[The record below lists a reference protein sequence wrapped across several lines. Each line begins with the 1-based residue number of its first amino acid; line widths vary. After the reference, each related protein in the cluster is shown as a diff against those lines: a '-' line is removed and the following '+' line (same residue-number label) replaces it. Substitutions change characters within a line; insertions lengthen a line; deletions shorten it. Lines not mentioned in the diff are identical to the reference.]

1 MSKRPDNV
9 RPFSNQREQS
19 SRSGG
24 PAPQLLP
31 ETEVIFLSIIEL
43 NARNCKN
50 CYKCVRYCPVKA
62 IEVKEDRAQILEE
75 ECILCGTC
83 TVVCPQYTGLQDAQ
97 TVSVSAAIQ
106 AGEQVIA
113 SVDPSYAA
121 WFSTSFPVLRQA
133 LRELGFADAFETAEG
148 AFLVKREYERLV
160 HANPGRTYLSSNCAA
175 VNNYIRK
182 SRPKAQKYLLP
193 VLTAV
198 QAHAKLLK
206 TRYPQGRIVY
216 LTPCVAK
223 KGEQH
228 EPESCFDD
236 TLLFDEVRRWLDNS
250 GILVQEIVGRNNV
263 DPKLS
268 RLFPKAGGILETM
281 DREPGWR
288 YLMVDGFEDCAAAID
303 DVIAGRMA
311 NCFIEL
317 NYCRSGCIGGP
328 SFRKLGMSS
337 AYSEL
342 KVRNSA
348 NTRDHSVDFT
358 VEESVDLTREFK
370 ARRVLKMSPSQAQI
384 DAVLR
389 QIGKHDP
396 EDQINC
402 GMCGY
407 STCREKAIAVLQGKA
422 EAEMCL
428 PFMRQRAESFAN
440 TVVDILP
447 EALVS
452 VDGSL
457 KVQQIN
463 RAACQ
468 LFQVEPD
475 MVVGQSVGH
484 LMDEYDFVTFLASG
498 ELSAH
503 KRTYLTDTK
512 LYLEQTFQLDR
523 ESGTVLVT
531 LKDLTEETRQKRR
544 NSQTKLQAAAL
555 ADEIVNKQL
564 RTVHEIAFLLGETAA
579 ETKSAVKDL
588 KDAILLEEE
597 DT

>member
-1 MSKRPDNV
+1 MSIL
-9 RPFSNQREQS
+9 
-19 SRSGG
+19 
-24 PAPQLLP
+24 QLD
-31 ETEVIFLSIIEL
+31 
-43 NARNCKN
+43 AKNCKN

-62 IEVKEDRAQILEE
+62 IQVSEDKARILGD

-83 TVVCPQYTGLQDAQ
+83 ATVCPQYTGQHDQQ
-97 TVSVSAAIQ
+97 TGEVAAAIQ

-121 WFSTSFPVLRQA
+121 YFSTSFPVLRQA
-133 LRELGFADAFETAEG
+133 LRELGFSDAFETAEG

-160 HANPGRTYLSSNCAA
+160 HENPGKTYLSSNCAA
-175 VNNYIRK
+175 INNYIRK
-182 SRPKAQKYLLP
+182 SRPKAQRFLLP
-193 VLTAV
+193 VLTAA
-198 QAHAKLLK
+198 QAHARLLRLRCEDAK
-206 TRYPQGRIVY
+206 IVY

-223 KGEQH
+223 KGEQY
-228 EPESCFDD
+228 EKESVFDF
-236 TLLFDEVRRWLDNS
+236 TLLFDEVRRWLGNS
-250 GILVQEIVGRNNV
+250 GIQVQEIVGRNNV

-281 DREPGWR
+281 EREPGWR

-328 SFRKLGMSS
+328 SFRKDGMSC

-348 NTRDHSVDFT
+348 NTRDHSVDFQ
-358 VEESVDLTREFK
+358 VPEQVALEKEFK
-370 ARRVLKMSPSQAQI
+370 SKRVLKMSPSQAQI

-389 QIGKHDP
+389 QIGKTEA
-396 EDQINC
+396 EDQFNC

-422 EAEMCL
+422 EAEMCV

-447 EALVS
+447 EALIS
-452 VDGSL
+452 VDTSF
-457 KVQQIN
+457 KIQQIN
-463 RAACQ
+463 KAACR
-468 LFQVEPD
+468 LFRVEPD

-484 LMDEYDFVTFLASG
+484 LMDEYDLVTFLASG
-498 ELSAH
+498 QPTAQ
-503 KRTYLTDTK
+503 KRTFLTDAS

-531 LKDLTEETRQKRR
+531 LKDLTEETRQRRR
-544 NSQTKLQAAAL
+544 NSETKMQAAAL